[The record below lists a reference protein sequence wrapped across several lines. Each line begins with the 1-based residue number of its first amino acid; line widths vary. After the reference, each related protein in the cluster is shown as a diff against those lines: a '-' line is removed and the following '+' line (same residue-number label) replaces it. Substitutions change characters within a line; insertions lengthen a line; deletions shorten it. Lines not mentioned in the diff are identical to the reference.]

1 MLFNDTG
8 RNAALTGGIGNLI
21 SHIGAQTLVSTGTLP
36 DDAGS
41 QEAAGGSYARQAVTW
56 AAAAAGTRDNSGSLS
71 IPVPAGT
78 YSTIS
83 YHTALS
89 AGSYVG
95 NAPIN
100 STIKGVGTTD
110 AADITANTITAIANG
125 LANTNR
131 VFISNVGGTT
141 LAAPLAENVLYFV
154 VGATT
159 DTFQLSL
166 TSGGAAIDITAGS
179 GLYYQNCIPE
189 VFASAGTL
197 SIATGALR
205 LDASFL

>member
-8 RNAALTGGIGNLI
+8 RNAALTGGIGNTI
-21 SHIGAQTLVSTGTLP
+21 THIGAQSLVSTGTLP

-41 QEAAGGSYARQAVTW
+41 QEASGGSYARQAVTW
-56 AAAAAGTRDNSGSLS
+56 AAAAAGIRDNSGSLS

-78 YSTIS
+78 YCTIS
-83 YHTALS
+83 YHTAIS
-89 AGSYVG
+89 AGTYVG

-100 STIKGVGTTD
+100 STIKGVGTVI
-110 AADITANTITAIANG
+110 AADVTANTVTSDSHG

-131 VFISNVGGTT
+131 VFVSNLGG
-141 LAAPLAENVLYFV
+141 AALPTGLAENILYFV
-154 VGATT
+154 VGSTT
-159 DTFQLSL
+159 ATFQLSL
-166 TSGGAAIDITAGS
+166 TSGGAAIDITATGE
-179 GLYYQNCIPE
+179 LYFQDCIPE

-197 SIATGALR
+197 SIATGALD